1 MTYNP
6 YQQSSAPYGAGSHYP
21 TKPTVTPTPPGYAP
35 GATQSTISQPGPGV
49 ISANNPLLISLG
61 KGLANLRQA
70 LSSWNTSLSSGA
82 GYSGGGAQPTSLSQP
97 SSWGYS
103 APTPPTISEPTTYI
117 GEATQQSFAKPVSGL
132 SSEIISDEDKKKKYN
147 LLQKQVSSEAA
158 TGVPTRTSLLDKLKG
173 LITQRPVNPLT
184 ATIRTTTGTTA
195 PPTEQQWRPSPY
207 GGSMQVSPA
216 FEQYLSEQ
224 AGKAPTLEAAPTV
237 DTTPPPTD
245 IGEKPATPTLSANA
259 DTTVWGP
266 EQQKVLDSIKSLEN
280 ASAQL
285 SLQAAKI
292 QTEIAKA
299 ALEPGWT
306 AEQAAEMYK
315 PVVAQ
320 AQAMYPQFEHLQS
333 NISAIDKVLLDA
345 SIGFRKSAEA
355 LRNNPDLS
363 MWQQTRRLKELDD
376 MQNYAPI
383 FNGLSMRDLITYR
396 NQLAENMNYYSGL
409 ISDATKGIAGLTDF
423 STPYERMVKSAGAL
437 SDVGT
442 WTTSAI
448 DAMKGLAGLL
458 IPSYITKYETNNA
471 TGEVT
476 KITYRVDP
484 ITKQETE
491 AGRESLGTIGQ
502 RTVRDTTAPS
512 GVPTQ
517 QDFVVAFQ
525 PFKDAGYTRE
535 DVERQYRAENKIP
548 EDESLPTVVAQAL
561 DSVFGAAEKKKGFLG
576 LW

>member
-1 MTYNP
+1 VPQILRP
-6 YQQSSAPYGAGSHYP
+6 YHNQ
-21 TKPTVTPTPPGYAP
+21 V
-35 GATQSTISQPGPGV
+35 
-49 ISANNPLLISLG
+49 
-61 KGLANLRQA
+61 
-70 LSSWNTSLSSGA
+70 
-82 GYSGGGAQPTSLSQP
+82 
-97 SSWGYS
+97 
-103 APTPPTISEPTTYI
+103 
-117 GEATQQSFAKPVSGL
+117 
-132 SSEIISDEDKKKKYN
+132 SSEIISDEDKKNKYN

-158 TGVPTRTSLLDKLKG
+158 AGVPTRTSLLDKLKG
-173 LITQRPVNPLT
+173 LFTPQDTSKLT
-184 ATIRTTTGTTA
+184 ATIGTTPTGTTL
-195 PPTEQQWRPSPY
+195 PSTEQQWSPSPY

-216 FEQYLSEQ
+216 LEQYMSEQ
-224 AGKAPTLEAAPTV
+224 AGKAPTLEATPRV
-237 DTTPPPTD
+237 DTTPPPTGT
-245 IGEKPATPTLSANA
+245 GEKPAIPTLSANA

-266 EQQKVLDSIKSLEN
+266 EQQKVIDSIKSLETGY
-280 ASAQL
+280 AQL
-285 SLQAAKI
+285 SLQTAKI

-299 ALEPGWT
+299 ALDPGWT

-315 PVVAQ
+315 PVIAQ

-333 NISAIDKVLLDA
+333 NVSAIDKVLLDA

-383 FNGLSMRDLITYR
+383 FNGLSMRDLISYR
-396 NQLAENMNYYSGL
+396 NQLTENMNYYSGL

-437 SDVGT
+437 KDVGT

-458 IPSYITKYETNNA
+458 IPSYIPKYETDNS

-476 KITYRVDP
+476 KITFKVDP
-484 ITKQETE
+484 ITKEETE
-491 AGRESLGTIGQ
+491 E
-502 RTVRDTTAPS
+502 
-512 GVPTQ
+512 VPTQ
-517 QDFVVAFQ
+517 QSFVAAFQ

-535 DVERQYRAENKIP
+535 DVERQYRAENKVK
-548 EDESLPTVVAQAL
+548 EDESLPSVVTQAL
-561 DSVFGAAEKKKGFLG
+561 DSVFGAAKKGWS